1 MSWRRLS
8 RFLRRSRGGSLT
20 AMPDEVSDEKSHLT
34 DLKVGIALLWSVL
47 VRFRSIVALSI
58 VGALIWMA
66 MVITMPYLV
75 GRVIDEILTGQ
86 GMSAVWP
93 LLVLILIAGF
103 VQAIGISMRRYFGF
117 KVSYRAE
124 ADLRNNIFTHIQ
136 RMAFSFHDVTSTGE
150 LMARASSDLSQLRLI
165 LAMAPIT
172 LANLVMFFVV
182 TIVLVLIDPVLGLT
196 AALMVPALLA
206 TSGQFANRV
215 VGFSFDLQERLSHLS
230 HVVEETVA
238 GIEVVKSYGQE
249 AQQRDRADAQAETIY
264 SAALGMAKQ
273 RAIYRPLFEIIP
285 AMGTVAV
292 LAVGGIRVV
301 DGQMTF
307 GEFVAFTQY
316 LAVMVLPLLIT
327 GWFFANLPR
336 SAAAA
341 SRIDALL
348 VTAPDIIEASHPK
361 TLKPGRGEIR
371 FENVSFAYPDGTAV
385 LSDVNLTIPGGTSV
399 GVVGV
404 TGSGKSTIAHLI
416 PRFYDVDAGS
426 ITIDGVDI
434 RDLRLDELRSEVAVV
449 FQESYLF
456 STSIEANIR
465 VGDPMA
471 SDERVRAA
479 ARLAR
484 AHDFI
489 CSFPDG
495 YETVVGE
502 RGSTLSGGQRQRI
515 SLARGIVRDPRIL
528 ILDDAT
534 SSVDAIVESEIQEAL
549 RQVMS
554 GRTTIIVA
562 HRTSTLALVDNV
574 VFIEDGRVVAFAPHD
589 VLLDTVERY
598 VDVLAARTEL
608 KT

>member
-1 MSWRRLS
+1 
-8 RFLRRSRGGSLT
+8 
-20 AMPDEVSDEKSHLT
+20 MPDENSRLT

-47 VRFRSIVALSI
+47 VRFRSIVAVSI

-75 GRVIDEILTGQ
+75 GRIIDEILTGQ

-103 VQAIGISMRRYFGF
+103 VQAIGISVRRYFGF

-385 LSDVNLTIPGGTSV
+385 LSGVNLTIPGGTSV

>member
-1 MSWRRLS
+1 M
-8 RFLRRSRGGSLT
+8 
-20 AMPDEVSDEKSHLT
+20 
-34 DLKVGIALLWSVL
+34 
-47 VRFRSIVALSI
+47 
-58 VGALIWMA
+58 
-66 MVITMPYLV
+66 
-75 GRVIDEILTGQ
+75 
-86 GMSAVWP
+86 
-93 LLVLILIAGF
+93 
-103 VQAIGISMRRYFGF
+103 
-117 KVSYRAE
+117 
-124 ADLRNNIFTHIQ
+124 
-136 RMAFSFHDVTSTGE
+136 
-150 LMARASSDLSQLRLI
+150 
-165 LAMAPIT
+165 
-172 LANLVMFFVV
+172 
-182 TIVLVLIDPVLGLT
+182 
-196 AALMVPALLA
+196 
-206 TSGQFANRV
+206 
-215 VGFSFDLQERLSHLS
+215 
-230 HVVEETVA
+230 
-238 GIEVVKSYGQE
+238 
-249 AQQRDRADAQAETIY
+249 
-264 SAALGMAKQ
+264 
-273 RAIYRPLFEIIP
+273 
-285 AMGTVAV
+285 
-292 LAVGGIRVV
+292 
-301 DGQMTF
+301 
-307 GEFVAFTQY
+307 
-316 LAVMVLPLLIT
+316 
-327 GWFFANLPR
+327 
-336 SAAAA
+336 
-341 SRIDALL
+341 
-348 VTAPDIIEASHPK
+348 
-361 TLKPGRGEIR
+361 
-371 FENVSFAYPDGTAV
+371 
-385 LSDVNLTIPGGTSV
+385 NLTIPGGTSV

>member
-20 AMPDEVSDEKSHLT
+20 AMPDENSRLT

-47 VRFRSIVALSI
+47 VRFRSIVAVSI

-75 GRVIDEILTGQ
+75 GRIIDEILTGQ

-103 VQAIGISMRRYFGF
+103 VQAIGISVRRYFGF

-196 AALMVPALLA
+196 AALMIPALLA

-385 LSDVNLTIPGGTSV
+385 LSGVNLTIPGGTSV

>member
-182 TIVLVLIDPVLGLT
+182 TIVLVLIDPVVGLT

-385 LSDVNLTIPGGTSV
+385 LSDVDLTIPGGTSV

>member
-1 MSWRRLS
+1 
-8 RFLRRSRGGSLT
+8 
-20 AMPDEVSDEKSHLT
+20 
-34 DLKVGIALLWSVL
+34 
-47 VRFRSIVALSI
+47 
-58 VGALIWMA
+58 
-66 MVITMPYLV
+66 
-75 GRVIDEILTGQ
+75 
-86 GMSAVWP
+86 
-93 LLVLILIAGF
+93 
-103 VQAIGISMRRYFGF
+103 
-117 KVSYRAE
+117 
-124 ADLRNNIFTHIQ
+124 
-136 RMAFSFHDVTSTGE
+136 
-150 LMARASSDLSQLRLI
+150 
-165 LAMAPIT
+165 MAPIT

-385 LSDVNLTIPGGTSV
+385 LSGVNLTIPGGTSV

>member
-1 MSWRRLS
+1 
-8 RFLRRSRGGSLT
+8 
-20 AMPDEVSDEKSHLT
+20 MPDENSRLT

-75 GRVIDEILTGQ
+75 GRIIDEILTGQ

-103 VQAIGISMRRYFGF
+103 VQAIGISVRRYFGF

-385 LSDVNLTIPGGTSV
+385 LSGVNLTIPGGTSV

-598 VDVLAARTEL
+598 VDVLAAQTEL

>member
-20 AMPDEVSDEKSHLT
+20 AMPDENSRLT

-75 GRVIDEILTGQ
+75 GRIIDEILTGQ

-103 VQAIGISMRRYFGF
+103 VQAIGISVRRYFGF

-385 LSDVNLTIPGGTSV
+385 LSGVNLTIPGGTSV

>member
-1 MSWRRLS
+1 LSWRRLS
-8 RFLRRSRGGSLT
+8 RFLRRSRGGSVT
-20 AMPDEVSDEKSHLT
+20 AMPDENSRLT

-75 GRVIDEILTGQ
+75 GRIIDEILTGQ

-103 VQAIGISMRRYFGF
+103 VQAIGISVRRYFGF

-385 LSDVNLTIPGGTSV
+385 LSGVNLTIPGGTSV

>member
-1 MSWRRLS
+1 
-8 RFLRRSRGGSLT
+8 
-20 AMPDEVSDEKSHLT
+20 
-34 DLKVGIALLWSVL
+34 
-47 VRFRSIVALSI
+47 
-58 VGALIWMA
+58 
-66 MVITMPYLV
+66 
-75 GRVIDEILTGQ
+75 
-86 GMSAVWP
+86 
-93 LLVLILIAGF
+93 
-103 VQAIGISMRRYFGF
+103 
-117 KVSYRAE
+117 
-124 ADLRNNIFTHIQ
+124 
-136 RMAFSFHDVTSTGE
+136 
-150 LMARASSDLSQLRLI
+150 
-165 LAMAPIT
+165 
-172 LANLVMFFVV
+172 
-182 TIVLVLIDPVLGLT
+182 
-196 AALMVPALLA
+196 
-206 TSGQFANRV
+206 
-215 VGFSFDLQERLSHLS
+215 
-230 HVVEETVA
+230 
-238 GIEVVKSYGQE
+238 
-249 AQQRDRADAQAETIY
+249 
-264 SAALGMAKQ
+264 MAKQ

-385 LSDVNLTIPGGTSV
+385 LSGVNLTIPGGTSV

>member
-8 RFLRRSRGGSLT
+8 RFLRRSRGGSVT
-20 AMPDEVSDEKSHLT
+20 AMPDENSRLT

-75 GRVIDEILTGQ
+75 GRIIDEILTGR

-103 VQAIGISMRRYFGF
+103 VQAIGISVRRYFGF

-385 LSDVNLTIPGGTSV
+385 LSGVNLTIPGGTSV

>member
-8 RFLRRSRGGSLT
+8 RFLRRSRGGSVT
-20 AMPDEVSDEKSHLT
+20 AMPDENSRLT

-75 GRVIDEILTGQ
+75 GRIIDEILTGQ

-103 VQAIGISMRRYFGF
+103 VQAIGISVRRYFGF

-249 AQQRDRADAQAETIY
+249 AQQRDRADAQSETIY

-385 LSDVNLTIPGGTSV
+385 LSGVNLTIPGGTSV

>member
-182 TIVLVLIDPVLGLT
+182 TIVLVLIDPVVGLT

-385 LSDVNLTIPGGTSV
+385 LSGVNLTIPGGTSV